1 MPVTRSL
8 CGREADTL
16 ASNISRED
24 ASVRFFF
31 FFSGIGCMQP
41 QLLAPRRREGQ
52 ELRELDDADWRGQE
66 EASVSRAITRQL
78 GSHLTW
84 LQQVV
89 SWMASQVP
97 GSQEAPR
104 LALSEWMVSSV
115 TRDAEAAPVLLQ
127 PAKAFSKVV
136 SF

>member
-1 MPVTRSL
+1 
-8 CGREADTL
+8 
-16 ASNISRED
+16 
-24 ASVRFFF
+24 
-31 FFSGIGCMQP
+31 MQP
-41 QLLAPRRREGQ
+41 QLLAPRRQEGQ
-52 ELRELDDADWRGQE
+52 ELREQDDADWRGQE
-66 EASVSRAITRQL
+66 EASVYRAITRQL

-104 LALSEWMVSSV
+104 LALGEWMVSSV

-127 PAKAFSKVV
+127 PAEAFSKAV
-136 SF
+136 SFYTCLDWSQSISCLNSSSIER